1 MRREVRDDVVR
12 FVRDMST
19 RTGISIRQLLAWIGL
34 APGRYYDWRKRVG
47 RSNRHNGL
55 QPRSFWLLDWERDAI
70 IRFALEHPLDGYR
83 RLTYMMIDADVVA
96 VSPSSV
102 YRVLKQ
108 AGLLGRADAGDSRKG
123 TGFKQPGA
131 PHRHWHIDVS
141 YLNIAGT
148 FYYLCAILD
157 GYSRF
162 IVHWDIREHMRERDV
177 EIILQRAAELY
188 PEARPRMIS
197 DNGPQFVAREF
208 KVYIRI
214 MGMTHVRTAPYYPQS
229 NGKIERWHQS
239 LKREAIRPKVPL
251 NFDDAKRI
259 VAGYVSHYNTIRLHG
274 AIGYVTPADKLNGR
288 DQAIFAE
295 RQRKLAAAE
304 TCRKLAAAAQTARA
318 I

>member
-1 MRREVRDDVVR
+1 MRREERDDIVR
-12 FVRDMST
+12 FVRDLSA
-19 RTGISIRQLLAWIGL
+19 RTEISIRRLLAWIGL
-34 APGRYYDWRKRVG
+34 APGRYYDWCKRVG

-55 QPRSFWLLDWERDAI
+55 QPRYFWLLDWERDAI
-70 IRFALEHPLDGYR
+70 IRFAQEHPLDGYR
-83 RLTYMMIDADVVA
+83 RLSYMMIDADVVA

-108 AGLLGRADAGDSRKG
+108 AGHGHRAGATSSRKG

-131 PHRHWHIDVS
+131 PHRHWHIDIS
-141 YLNIAGT
+141 YLNISGT

-177 EIILQRAAELY
+177 EIILQRAIELY
-188 PEARPRMIS
+188 PAARPRVIS

-208 KVYIRI
+208 KAYIRI

-251 NFDDAKRI
+251 SLDDAKQI
-259 VAGYVSHYNTIRLHG
+259 VASYVTHYNTVRLHG
-274 AIGYVTPADKLNGR
+274 AIGYVAPADKLNGR
-288 DQAIFAE
+288 EQAIFAE
-295 RQRKLAAAE
+295 RRQKLAAAKAS
-304 TCRKLAAAAQTARA
+304 RRLAAQTAQV